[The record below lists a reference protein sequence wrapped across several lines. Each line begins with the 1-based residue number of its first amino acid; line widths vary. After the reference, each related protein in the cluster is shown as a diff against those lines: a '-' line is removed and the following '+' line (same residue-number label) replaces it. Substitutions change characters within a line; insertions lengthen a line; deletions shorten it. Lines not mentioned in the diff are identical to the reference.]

1 MYLIL
6 LLFSILLQASSANNL
21 LNKTFFP
28 SKVYTFL
35 FPCKLI
41 NPEKQD
47 PVVIPIP
54 TFIL

>member
-35 FPCKLI
+35 FHCQLL
-41 NPEKQD
+41 NPAKQD
-47 PVVIPIP
+47 PVLIPLP